1 MSVLEDFWYGNIEPS
16 EYDTSSAKEYK
27 EALLRI
33 SRNEESLQDTL
44 TDAQRK
50 LFAQYLDSVRE
61 FQAMAECLLFQNSF
75 RLGARMMLEI
85 MDEYANHPRHPADCQ
100 PAGCHII
107 DYAGN
112 PSQKVRR
119 IFSSPGIHI
128 ILWIRKIPVLL
139 LRHTLIF
146 SPSHLQRLDTL
157 DSPKQL

>member
-1 MSVLEDFWYGNIEPS
+1 MPAVPEQLPS
-16 EYDTSSAKEYK
+16 GIQNDAGHHERIG
-27 EALLRI
+27 EAPTAPSGL
-33 SRNEESLQDTL
+33 
-44 TDAQRK
+44 A
-50 LFAQYLDSVRE
+50 
-61 FQAMAECLLFQNSF
+61 
-75 RLGARMMLEI
+75 ARW
-85 MDEYANHPRHPADCQ
+85 
-100 PAGCHII
+100 CHII